1 MPFRNIVR
9 YRFHRGREESQDVR
23 LPPTSLHEAFDN
35 GTPETGHSR
44 PNRQLTRC
52 GPKWQ
57 AQPKRFASE
66 LARLPPRPVETSAI
80 AATASSARI
89 MGYLPVI
96 VSDSGG
102 QKPAK
107 CISRRN
113 WDGHARHS
121 GLSSSPFRNSGYNND
136 QPAVATSSRRRGKL
150 GYQRFS
156 KRA

>member
-66 LARLPPRPVETSAI
+66 LARLPPR
-80 AATASSARI
+80 RW
-89 MGYLPVI
+89 
-96 VSDSGG
+96 
-102 QKPAK
+102 
-107 CISRRN
+107 RRALSLQQQ
-113 WDGHARHS
+113 ARHGS
-121 GLSSSPFRNSGYNND
+121 WDTFLSSCPTAEDRSPPSVFRGETGTD
-136 QPAVATSSRRRGKL
+136 TL
-150 GYQRFS
+150 
-156 KRA
+156 